1 MKWTLPLLI
10 LCAAITSGFAQ
21 GAVHF
26 SNRPLSGDAPV
37 TLLDRSGPG
46 PLMVAG
52 LYLVRE
58 GGLELLKTLPFRNP
72 GSDPRHAMFLESAD
86 VTVPG
91 VPIRAPATFR
101 VRVWDAK
108 FPTYEAAV
116 SGEACCGELRTTNA
130 NNDVYVPELGDPD
143 PPGGSPLSLPF
154 PEGLLP
160 LELPCLR
167 SATNSNVLVPSVKLL
182 VRLEERGV
190 LALEVATSFPGESTV
205 IETSQNLRN
214 WSPVRTNAPGA
225 TSFQFEENI
234 DGGVS
239 GKWYRAVVRSD

>member
-1 MKWTLPLLI
+1 M
-10 LCAAITSGFAQ
+10 
-21 GAVHF
+21 
-26 SNRPLSGDAPV
+26 
-37 TLLDRSGPG
+37 
-46 PLMVAG
+46 
-52 LYLVRE
+52 YLVP
-58 GGLELLKTLPFRNP
+58 TI
-72 GSDPRHAMFLESAD
+72 

-108 FPTYEAAV
+108 FATYEAAV
-116 SGEACCGELRTTNA
+116 SGEACCGEFRTTNA

-167 SATNSNVLVPSVKLL
+167 SATNSNVLVPSVKLR

-190 LALEVATSFPGESTV
+190 MAIEVATSFSGEDTV
-205 IETSQNLRN
+205 IETSQDLRN
-214 WSPVRTNAPGA
+214 WSRVRTNAPGA
-225 TSFQFEENI
+225 TLFRFEENT

-239 GKWYRAVVRSD
+239 AKWYRAVVRSD